1 MSAQEGGGRGEAA
14 VAAPALEI
22 QSVDVEES
30 KSWERVLSVALPS
43 AAWQQARARVL
54 VGLRRKVQLP
64 GFRKGKAPKELISTQ
79 YAGQLDVD
87 ALEWLLPRAYGEA
100 LRRVEIHPVGDP
112 EFSEVHYGADEPFT
126 FKATVQ
132 VKPAITV
139 SGIQGLKVTWYT
151 ESMPEDAVD
160 RTLEGIRQERADF
173 EAADRPAGDGDRLTV
188 DFRQVESGV
197 PIVGTEVKGHV
208 FELGHPQVLS
218 GFSDGIRG
226 MAAGEERSFPVTY
239 PDDYEQRTLAGQT
252 RNFMVTLHQLEEKK
266 LPDLD
271 DDFARN
277 LGDFKDMT
285 ALRERI
291 DANIRAEIEQRNRQ
305 RLETALVQA
314 LLAINEFEAPPVM
327 VENYVES
334 MIAEQ
339 ERRTGRPF
347 PSDERARAVEGL
359 NPGAAFALKRWL
371 VLDAVAAQEGLA
383 VSDEDFEAHLAS
395 MAEAE
400 GAEVAKV
407 RRSVERMGAE
417 GRIREDLLHRRVFEL
432 LESQAT
438 IKQEAIPEGQ
448 GGAR

>member
-1 MSAQEGGGRGEAA
+1 MSAQDGAGRGEAA
-14 VAAPALEI
+14 APAPAVEI
-22 QSVDVEES
+22 QSVDVEEP
-30 KSWERVLSVALPS
+30 KTWERVLAVALPA
-43 AAWQQARARVL
+43 AAWHQARARVL

-64 GFRKGKAPKELISTQ
+64 GFRKGKAPKELIASQ
-79 YAGQLDVD
+79 YAGQIDMD

-100 LRRVEIHPVGDP
+100 LGRTEIHPVSDP
-112 EFSEVHYGADEPFT
+112 EFSEVRYGADEPFT

-139 SGIQGLKVTWYT
+139 TGIDGLKVTWYT

-160 RTLEGIRQERADF
+160 RTLEGIRHERAEF
-173 EAADRPAGDGDRLTV
+173 ETVERAAADGDRLTV
-188 DFRQVESGV
+188 DFRQVDAGV

-208 FELGHPQVLS
+208 FELGHRQVLA

-226 MAAGEERSFPVTY
+226 MAAGEERAFPVAY
-239 PDDYEQRTLAGQT
+239 PDDYEQQTLAGQT
-252 RNFMVTLHQLEEKK
+252 RNFQVTLHQVEEKK
-266 LPDLD
+266 LPALD
-271 DDFARN
+271 DEFARN
-277 LGDFKDMT
+277 LGNFNDMA

-291 DANIRAEIEQRNRQ
+291 EANIAAEIEQRNRQ

-327 VENYVES
+327 VSNYVES

-339 ERRTGRPF
+339 ERRNGQPL
-347 PSDERARAVEGL
+347 PDGERARAVEGL
-359 NPGAAFALKRWL
+359 TPGATFALKRWL
-371 VLDAVAAQEGLA
+371 ALDAVAGQENMA
-383 VSDEDFEAHLAS
+383 VGDDEYDAHLER

-400 GAEVAKV
+400 GTEVAKV

-417 GRIREDLLHRRVFEL
+417 GRIREDLLHRRVFEF
-432 LESQAT
+432 LESRAT
-438 IKQEAIPEGQ
+438 IKQEAIPEER